1 VAETL
6 FLAAGV
12 ACVASAL
19 MHSLLGE
26 AWLVG
31 PLVRS
36 RSGVMGRS
44 TSRQVTRLAWHWTSL
59 LWLMIAGVLVSAG
72 LGHAVDTWLLACIGG
87 LHLVLGL
94 FDAVVT
100 RGRHL
105 GWPLLVLIGG
115 LTLLALLQTR

>member
-1 VAETL
+1 VADTL

-12 ACVASAL
+12 ACIASAL

-26 AWLVG
+26 AWLIG

-36 RSGVMGRS
+36 RSGAMGRP
-44 TSRQVTRLAWHWTSL
+44 TARQVTRLAWHWTSV
-59 LWLMIAGVLVSAG
+59 LWLMVAGVLVSAG
-72 LGHAVDTWLLACIGG
+72 LGHPVDTWLLACIGG
-87 LHLVLGL
+87 VHLVLGL
-94 FDAVVT
+94 FDAIVT

-105 GWPLLVLIGG
+105 GWPLLILIGG

>member
-1 VAETL
+1 MAPDLASELFVAASL
-6 FLAAGV
+6 

-31 PLVRS
+31 PLVRT
-36 RSGVMGRS
+36 RSGAMSRPIA
-44 TSRQVTRLAWHWTSL
+44 RQVTRLAWHWTSV
-59 LWLMIAGVLVSAG
+59 LWLMIAGILFSAG
-72 LGHAVDTWLLACIGG
+72 LGHPVDTWLLASIGG
-87 LHLVLGL
+87 VHLVLGL

-105 GWPLLVLIGG
+105 GWPLLVLVG
-115 LTLLALLQTR
+115 

>member
-1 VAETL
+1 MAVTL

-12 ACVASAL
+12 ACLASAL

-26 AWLVG
+26 AWLIG

-36 RSGVMGRS
+36 RNGVMGRPS
-44 TSRQVTRLAWHWTSL
+44 ARQVTRLAWHWTSV
-59 LWLMIAGVLVSAG
+59 LWLMVGGVLVSAG

-87 LHLVLGL
+87 VHLVLGL
-94 FDAVVT
+94 FDAIVT

-105 GWPLLVLIGG
+105 GWPLLVLVGG

>member
-1 VAETL
+1 
-6 FLAAGV
+6 
-12 ACVASAL
+12 

-26 AWLVG
+26 AWLIG
-31 PLVRS
+31 PLLRS
-36 RSGVMGRS
+36 RSGPMGRPI
-44 TSRQVTRLAWHWTSL
+44 SRQVSRLAWHWTSV
-59 LWLMIAGVLVSAG
+59 LWLMVGGILFSAG
-72 LGHAVDTWLLACIGG
+72 LGHPVERWLLACIGG
-87 LHLVLGL
+87 AHLVLGL

>member
-1 VAETL
+1 MGAEL
-6 FLAAGV
+6 YLAAGV
-12 ACVASAL
+12 ACVAAAL

-26 AWLVG
+26 
-31 PLVRS
+31 
-36 RSGVMGRS
+36 
-44 TSRQVTRLAWHWTSL
+44 LARRAARAQPHGGDEPADHAPGEPASHGIGHRCCGM
-59 LWLMIAGVLVSAG
+59 MIAGLLISAG
-72 LGHAVDTWLLACIGG
+72 LGHAVDRWLLACIGG
-87 LHLVLGL
+87 VHLALGL

>member
-19 MHSLLGE
+19 IHSLLGE

-31 PLVRS
+31 PLVRG
-36 RSGVMGRS
+36 RSGVMGRQI
-44 TSRQVTRLAWHWTSL
+44 SRQVTRLAWHWTSV
-59 LWLMIAGVLVSAG
+59 LWLMIGGVLVSAG

-87 LHLVLGL
+87 VHLVLGL
-94 FDAVVT
+94 FDAVIT

-105 GWPLLVLIGG
+105 GWPLLILIGG

>member
-1 VAETL
+1 MAVTL

-36 RSGVMGRS
+36 RTGVMGRPS
-44 TSRQVTRLAWHWTSL
+44 ARQVTRLAWHWTSV
-59 LWLMIAGVLVSAG
+59 LWLMTGGVLVSAG
-72 LGHAVDTWLLACIGG
+72 LGHPVDTWLLACIGG
-87 LHLVLGL
+87 VHLVLGL

>member
-1 VAETL
+1 MASQL

-12 ACVASAL
+12 VCVASAL

-26 AWLVG
+26 AWLIG

-36 RSGVMGRS
+36 RSGVMGRQS
-44 TSRQVTRLAWHWTSL
+44 SRQVARLAWHWTSV
-59 LWLMIAGVLVSAG
+59 LWLMVGGVLVSAG

-87 LHLVLGL
+87 VHLVLGL
-94 FDAVVT
+94 FDAAVT

-105 GWPLLVLIGG
+105 GWPLLILIGG
-115 LTLLALLQTR
+115 LTLLGLLQTR

>member
-1 VAETL
+1 MADSL
-6 FLAAGV
+6 FFAAGV
-12 ACVASAL
+12 ACVASAVI
-19 MHSLLGE
+19 HSVLGE
-26 AWLVG
+26 AWLIG

-36 RSGVMGRS
+36 RSGPMGRP
-44 TSRQVTRLAWHWTSL
+44 TSRQIARLAWHWTSL
-59 LWLMIAGVLVSAG
+59 LWLMVAGILASAG
-72 LGHAVDTWLLACIGG
+72 LGHPVDTWLLACIGG
-87 LHLVLGL
+87 AHLVLGL

>member
-1 VAETL
+1 MASQL
-6 FLAAGV
+6 FIAAGV
-12 ACVASAL
+12 ACVVSAL

-26 AWLVG
+26 AWLIG

-36 RSGVMGRS
+36 KSGSMGRPI
-44 TSRQVTRLAWHWTSL
+44 TRQVARLAWHWTSV
-59 LWLMIAGVLVSAG
+59 LWLMVGGVLVSAG

-87 LHLVLGL
+87 VHLVLGL
-94 FDAVVT
+94 FDAAVT

-105 GWPLLVLIGG
+105 GWPMLILIGG

>member
-1 VAETL
+1 MTETL

-19 MHSLLGE
+19 IHSLLGE

-31 PLVRS
+31 PLVRG
-36 RSGVMGRS
+36 RSGVMGRPI
-44 TSRQVTRLAWHWTSL
+44 SRQVTRLAWHWTSV
-59 LWLMIAGVLVSAG
+59 LWLMVGGVLVSAG

-87 LHLVLGL
+87 VHLVLGL
-94 FDAVVT
+94 FDAAVT

-105 GWPLLVLIGG
+105 GWPMLILIGG

>member
-1 VAETL
+1 MTETL

-19 MHSLLGE
+19 IHSLLGE

-31 PLVRS
+31 PLVRG
-36 RSGVMGRS
+36 RSGVMGRPI
-44 TSRQVTRLAWHWTSL
+44 SRQVTRLAWHWTSV
-59 LWLMIAGVLVSAG
+59 LWLMVGGVLVSAG

-87 LHLVLGL
+87 VHLALGL

-105 GWPLLVLIGG
+105 GWPMLILIGG